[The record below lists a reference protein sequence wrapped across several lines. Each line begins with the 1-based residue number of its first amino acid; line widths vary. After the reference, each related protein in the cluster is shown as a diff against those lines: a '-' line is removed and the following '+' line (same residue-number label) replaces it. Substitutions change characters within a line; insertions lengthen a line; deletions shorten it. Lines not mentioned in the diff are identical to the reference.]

1 MMKINLTSEG
11 MDVTKVSIITSREHT
26 MTMDIT
32 LDQVDAWLEGELVQ
46 DAFPNLNE
54 VEREF
59 LISGMSEAEQKEFFE

>member
-1 MMKINLTSEG
+1 

-32 LDQVDAWLEGELVQ
+32 LDQVGAWLEGALVQ